1 MEPVFNHTMVYDGF
15 RQEDLKEACVELTV
29 WDRDKLASNFLGGL
43 RLGPGTGTNGLFYF
57 MILYYILDFSTET
70 QVHSFYSIDF
80 IG

>member
-43 RLGPGTGTNGLFYF
+43 RLGPGTGTNGISITFSRFLHRNTFILFN
-57 MILYYILDFSTET
+57 
-70 QVHSFYSIDF
+70 
-80 IG
+80 